1 MAKRRAESGEEKGN
15 WLDTYADMV
24 TLLLCFFVLLY
35 SASSVDET
43 KWQYIYQSFTSSG
56 SYINPFVMDEQ
67 PKNNAADTNGNA
79 EAPPNT
85 QNGGTTSEQTEG
97 LPSDFNQLYSFLKTT
112 TDKND
117 LGQYVYIEQT
127 PTRIFIRFNNTIM
140 FDGNSAVLK
149 EEGKQVLNK
158 FMPGIKA
165 VNKYIKSCSVSGHTA
180 KAVSDVNDWDLS
192 AARASSVVK
201 YMDYN
206 RCVDSE
212 KFTVEGKACYTP
224 IADNSTAEGRAANR
238 RVEIMIVRAQLD
250 TTSQAVIDD
259 ILKYEYRLN
268 GANTDPYERNN
279 SNSSDVN
286 SDVVNE
292 IIDNMESKYDSNPG
306 DGNNSTNAA
315 GPKYEPSYTGTDR
328 NVKIRENRKGGEFLA
343 DTLTQEQIDAM
354 LSSVLSGGDTA
365 SLDTHE
371 EKEEIKEYDFRTPKK
386 FTKEQ
391 IKILERIFE
400 NYSRHL
406 SSYITGLLRLYC
418 KVSLASIEEQKYF
431 EFSNALP
438 DYTIMGIVD
447 LGIEDDDI
455 EESNAVLQLSNSLT
469 FTMID
474 RMLGGRGTYQDTD
487 RDFTEIE
494 INVMRGIVE
503 RFTSLMSQAWD
514 GYVDTNPKLES
525 IETNS
530 RVISA
535 ADADETMI
543 IVAMEVTVNDSK
555 SIVSFCMSAITMDQI
570 MKKFSAKFSS
580 GKRAGSPTK
589 ETERKENL
597 MSTLSQSE
605 LTVTAVLDDTM
616 LTLRDVLNLQV
627 NDIIPLNKPIT
638 DNVQLKVGSTCWFD
652 GKLGTLNGKKAFR
665 IDNILKN

>member
-1 MAKRRAESGEEKGN
+1 
-15 WLDTYADMV
+15 
-24 TLLLCFFVLLY
+24 
-35 SASSVDET
+35 
-43 KWQYIYQSFTSSG
+43 
-56 SYINPFVMDEQ
+56 
-67 PKNNAADTNGNA
+67 
-79 EAPPNT
+79 
-85 QNGGTTSEQTEG
+85 
-97 LPSDFNQLYSFLKTT
+97 
-112 TDKND
+112 
-117 LGQYVYIEQT
+117 
-127 PTRIFIRFNNTIM
+127 
-140 FDGNSAVLK
+140 
-149 EEGKQVLNK
+149 
-158 FMPGIKA
+158 
-165 VNKYIKSCSVSGHTA
+165 
-180 KAVSDVNDWDLS
+180 
-192 AARASSVVK
+192 
-201 YMDYN
+201 
-206 RCVDSE
+206 
-212 KFTVEGKACYTP
+212 
-224 IADNSTAEGRAANR
+224 
-238 RVEIMIVRAQLD
+238 
-250 TTSQAVIDD
+250 
-259 ILKYEYRLN
+259 
-268 GANTDPYERNN
+268 
-279 SNSSDVN
+279 
-286 SDVVNE
+286 
-292 IIDNMESKYDSNPG
+292 
-306 DGNNSTNAA
+306 
-315 GPKYEPSYTGTDR
+315 
-328 NVKIRENRKGGEFLA
+328 
-343 DTLTQEQIDAM
+343 M

-418 KVSLASIEEQKYF
+418 KVSLASIE
-431 EFSNALP
+431 
-438 DYTIMGIVD
+438 
-447 LGIEDDDI
+447 DDDI
-455 EESNAVLQLSNSLT
+455 EESNAILQLSNSLT

-494 INVMRGIVE
+494 INVMRSIVE
-503 RFTSLMSQAWD
+503 RFTSIMSQAWD
-514 GYVDTNPKLES
+514 GYVDTKPKLES

-605 LTVTAVLDDTM
+605 LTVTAVLDDTV

>member
-1 MAKRRAESGEEKGN
+1 M
-15 WLDTYADMV
+15 
-24 TLLLCFFVLLY
+24 
-35 SASSVDET
+35 
-43 KWQYIYQSFTSSG
+43 
-56 SYINPFVMDEQ
+56 
-67 PKNNAADTNGNA
+67 
-79 EAPPNT
+79 
-85 QNGGTTSEQTEG
+85 
-97 LPSDFNQLYSFLKTT
+97 
-112 TDKND
+112 
-117 LGQYVYIEQT
+117 
-127 PTRIFIRFNNTIM
+127 
-140 FDGNSAVLK
+140 
-149 EEGKQVLNK
+149 
-158 FMPGIKA
+158 
-165 VNKYIKSCSVSGHTA
+165 
-180 KAVSDVNDWDLS
+180 
-192 AARASSVVK
+192 
-201 YMDYN
+201 
-206 RCVDSE
+206 
-212 KFTVEGKACYTP
+212 
-224 IADNSTAEGRAANR
+224 
-238 RVEIMIVRAQLD
+238 
-250 TTSQAVIDD
+250 
-259 ILKYEYRLN
+259 
-268 GANTDPYERNN
+268 
-279 SNSSDVN
+279 
-286 SDVVNE
+286 
-292 IIDNMESKYDSNPG
+292 
-306 DGNNSTNAA
+306 
-315 GPKYEPSYTGTDR
+315 
-328 NVKIRENRKGGEFLA
+328 A

-418 KVSLASIEEQKYF
+418 KVSLASIE
-431 EFSNALP
+431 
-438 DYTIMGIVD
+438 
-447 LGIEDDDI
+447 DDDI

-474 RMLGGRGTYQDTD
+474 RMLGGRGTYQDAD

>member
-1 MAKRRAESGEEKGN
+1 
-15 WLDTYADMV
+15 
-24 TLLLCFFVLLY
+24 
-35 SASSVDET
+35 
-43 KWQYIYQSFTSSG
+43 
-56 SYINPFVMDEQ
+56 
-67 PKNNAADTNGNA
+67 
-79 EAPPNT
+79 
-85 QNGGTTSEQTEG
+85 
-97 LPSDFNQLYSFLKTT
+97 
-112 TDKND
+112 
-117 LGQYVYIEQT
+117 
-127 PTRIFIRFNNTIM
+127 
-140 FDGNSAVLK
+140 
-149 EEGKQVLNK
+149 
-158 FMPGIKA
+158 
-165 VNKYIKSCSVSGHTA
+165 
-180 KAVSDVNDWDLS
+180 
-192 AARASSVVK
+192 
-201 YMDYN
+201 
-206 RCVDSE
+206 
-212 KFTVEGKACYTP
+212 
-224 IADNSTAEGRAANR
+224 
-238 RVEIMIVRAQLD
+238 
-250 TTSQAVIDD
+250 
-259 ILKYEYRLN
+259 
-268 GANTDPYERNN
+268 
-279 SNSSDVN
+279 
-286 SDVVNE
+286 
-292 IIDNMESKYDSNPG
+292 
-306 DGNNSTNAA
+306 
-315 GPKYEPSYTGTDR
+315 
-328 NVKIRENRKGGEFLA
+328 
-343 DTLTQEQIDAM
+343 M

-391 IKILERIFE
+391 IKILERIFK

-418 KVSLASIEEQKYF
+418 KVSLASIE
-431 EFSNALP
+431 
-438 DYTIMGIVD
+438 
-447 LGIEDDDI
+447 DDDI
-455 EESNAVLQLSNSLT
+455 EESNAILQLSNSLT

-494 INVMRGIVE
+494 INVMRSIVE
-503 RFTSLMSQAWD
+503 RFTSIMSQAWD
-514 GYVDTNPKLES
+514 GYVDTKPKLES

-605 LTVTAVLDDTM
+605 LTVTAVLDNTM

-652 GKLGTLNGKKAFR
+652 GKLSTLNGKKAFR

>member
-1 MAKRRAESGEEKGN
+1 M
-15 WLDTYADMV
+15 
-24 TLLLCFFVLLY
+24 
-35 SASSVDET
+35 
-43 KWQYIYQSFTSSG
+43 
-56 SYINPFVMDEQ
+56 
-67 PKNNAADTNGNA
+67 
-79 EAPPNT
+79 
-85 QNGGTTSEQTEG
+85 
-97 LPSDFNQLYSFLKTT
+97 
-112 TDKND
+112 
-117 LGQYVYIEQT
+117 
-127 PTRIFIRFNNTIM
+127 
-140 FDGNSAVLK
+140 
-149 EEGKQVLNK
+149 
-158 FMPGIKA
+158 
-165 VNKYIKSCSVSGHTA
+165 
-180 KAVSDVNDWDLS
+180 
-192 AARASSVVK
+192 
-201 YMDYN
+201 
-206 RCVDSE
+206 
-212 KFTVEGKACYTP
+212 
-224 IADNSTAEGRAANR
+224 
-238 RVEIMIVRAQLD
+238 
-250 TTSQAVIDD
+250 
-259 ILKYEYRLN
+259 
-268 GANTDPYERNN
+268 
-279 SNSSDVN
+279 
-286 SDVVNE
+286 
-292 IIDNMESKYDSNPG
+292 
-306 DGNNSTNAA
+306 
-315 GPKYEPSYTGTDR
+315 
-328 NVKIRENRKGGEFLA
+328 A

-455 EESNAVLQLSNSLT
+455 EESNAILQLSNSLT

-474 RMLGGRGTYQDTD
+474 R
-487 RDFTEIE
+487 
-494 INVMRGIVE
+494 VE
-503 RFTSLMSQAWD
+503 RFTSIMSQAWD
-514 GYVDTNPKLES
+514 GYVDTKPKLES

-605 LTVTAVLDDTM
+605 LTVTAVLDDTV

>member
-1 MAKRRAESGEEKGN
+1 M
-15 WLDTYADMV
+15 
-24 TLLLCFFVLLY
+24 
-35 SASSVDET
+35 
-43 KWQYIYQSFTSSG
+43 
-56 SYINPFVMDEQ
+56 
-67 PKNNAADTNGNA
+67 
-79 EAPPNT
+79 
-85 QNGGTTSEQTEG
+85 
-97 LPSDFNQLYSFLKTT
+97 
-112 TDKND
+112 
-117 LGQYVYIEQT
+117 
-127 PTRIFIRFNNTIM
+127 
-140 FDGNSAVLK
+140 
-149 EEGKQVLNK
+149 
-158 FMPGIKA
+158 
-165 VNKYIKSCSVSGHTA
+165 
-180 KAVSDVNDWDLS
+180 
-192 AARASSVVK
+192 
-201 YMDYN
+201 
-206 RCVDSE
+206 
-212 KFTVEGKACYTP
+212 
-224 IADNSTAEGRAANR
+224 
-238 RVEIMIVRAQLD
+238 
-250 TTSQAVIDD
+250 
-259 ILKYEYRLN
+259 
-268 GANTDPYERNN
+268 
-279 SNSSDVN
+279 
-286 SDVVNE
+286 
-292 IIDNMESKYDSNPG
+292 
-306 DGNNSTNAA
+306 
-315 GPKYEPSYTGTDR
+315 
-328 NVKIRENRKGGEFLA
+328 A

-406 SSYITGLLRLYC
+406 SS
-418 KVSLASIEEQKYF
+418 
-431 EFSNALP
+431 
-438 DYTIMGIVD
+438 
-447 LGIEDDDI
+447 
-455 EESNAVLQLSNSLT
+455 
-469 FTMID
+469 
-474 RMLGGRGTYQDTD
+474 

>member
-1 MAKRRAESGEEKGN
+1 M
-15 WLDTYADMV
+15 
-24 TLLLCFFVLLY
+24 
-35 SASSVDET
+35 
-43 KWQYIYQSFTSSG
+43 
-56 SYINPFVMDEQ
+56 
-67 PKNNAADTNGNA
+67 
-79 EAPPNT
+79 
-85 QNGGTTSEQTEG
+85 
-97 LPSDFNQLYSFLKTT
+97 
-112 TDKND
+112 
-117 LGQYVYIEQT
+117 
-127 PTRIFIRFNNTIM
+127 
-140 FDGNSAVLK
+140 
-149 EEGKQVLNK
+149 
-158 FMPGIKA
+158 
-165 VNKYIKSCSVSGHTA
+165 
-180 KAVSDVNDWDLS
+180 
-192 AARASSVVK
+192 
-201 YMDYN
+201 
-206 RCVDSE
+206 
-212 KFTVEGKACYTP
+212 
-224 IADNSTAEGRAANR
+224 
-238 RVEIMIVRAQLD
+238 
-250 TTSQAVIDD
+250 
-259 ILKYEYRLN
+259 
-268 GANTDPYERNN
+268 
-279 SNSSDVN
+279 
-286 SDVVNE
+286 
-292 IIDNMESKYDSNPG
+292 
-306 DGNNSTNAA
+306 
-315 GPKYEPSYTGTDR
+315 
-328 NVKIRENRKGGEFLA
+328 A

-391 IKILERIFE
+391 MKILERIFE

-406 SSYITGLLRLYC
+406 SSYITGGLLRLYC

>member
-1 MAKRRAESGEEKGN
+1 M
-15 WLDTYADMV
+15 
-24 TLLLCFFVLLY
+24 
-35 SASSVDET
+35 
-43 KWQYIYQSFTSSG
+43 
-56 SYINPFVMDEQ
+56 
-67 PKNNAADTNGNA
+67 
-79 EAPPNT
+79 
-85 QNGGTTSEQTEG
+85 
-97 LPSDFNQLYSFLKTT
+97 
-112 TDKND
+112 
-117 LGQYVYIEQT
+117 
-127 PTRIFIRFNNTIM
+127 
-140 FDGNSAVLK
+140 
-149 EEGKQVLNK
+149 
-158 FMPGIKA
+158 
-165 VNKYIKSCSVSGHTA
+165 
-180 KAVSDVNDWDLS
+180 
-192 AARASSVVK
+192 
-201 YMDYN
+201 
-206 RCVDSE
+206 
-212 KFTVEGKACYTP
+212 
-224 IADNSTAEGRAANR
+224 
-238 RVEIMIVRAQLD
+238 
-250 TTSQAVIDD
+250 
-259 ILKYEYRLN
+259 
-268 GANTDPYERNN
+268 
-279 SNSSDVN
+279 
-286 SDVVNE
+286 
-292 IIDNMESKYDSNPG
+292 
-306 DGNNSTNAA
+306 
-315 GPKYEPSYTGTDR
+315 
-328 NVKIRENRKGGEFLA
+328 A

-418 KVSLASIEEQKYF
+418 KVSLASIE
-431 EFSNALP
+431 
-438 DYTIMGIVD
+438 
-447 LGIEDDDI
+447 DDDI
-455 EESNAVLQLSNSLT
+455 EESNAILQLSNSLT

-494 INVMRGIVE
+494 INVMRSIVE
-503 RFTSLMSQAWD
+503 RFTSIMSQAWD
-514 GYVDTNPKLES
+514 GYVDTKPKLES

-605 LTVTAVLDDTM
+605 LTVTAVLDNTM

>member
-1 MAKRRAESGEEKGN
+1 M
-15 WLDTYADMV
+15 
-24 TLLLCFFVLLY
+24 
-35 SASSVDET
+35 
-43 KWQYIYQSFTSSG
+43 
-56 SYINPFVMDEQ
+56 
-67 PKNNAADTNGNA
+67 
-79 EAPPNT
+79 
-85 QNGGTTSEQTEG
+85 
-97 LPSDFNQLYSFLKTT
+97 
-112 TDKND
+112 
-117 LGQYVYIEQT
+117 
-127 PTRIFIRFNNTIM
+127 
-140 FDGNSAVLK
+140 
-149 EEGKQVLNK
+149 
-158 FMPGIKA
+158 
-165 VNKYIKSCSVSGHTA
+165 
-180 KAVSDVNDWDLS
+180 
-192 AARASSVVK
+192 
-201 YMDYN
+201 
-206 RCVDSE
+206 
-212 KFTVEGKACYTP
+212 
-224 IADNSTAEGRAANR
+224 
-238 RVEIMIVRAQLD
+238 
-250 TTSQAVIDD
+250 
-259 ILKYEYRLN
+259 
-268 GANTDPYERNN
+268 
-279 SNSSDVN
+279 
-286 SDVVNE
+286 
-292 IIDNMESKYDSNPG
+292 
-306 DGNNSTNAA
+306 
-315 GPKYEPSYTGTDR
+315 
-328 NVKIRENRKGGEFLA
+328 A

-555 SIVSFCMSAITMDQI
+555 
-570 MKKFSAKFSS
+570 
-580 GKRAGSPTK
+580 P
-589 ETERKENL
+589 
-597 MSTLSQSE
+597 
-605 LTVTAVLDDTM
+605 
-616 LTLRDVLNLQV
+616 
-627 NDIIPLNKPIT
+627 
-638 DNVQLKVGSTCWFD
+638 
-652 GKLGTLNGKKAFR
+652 
-665 IDNILKN
+665 